1 MDKVRKIAMV
11 ANQVKMEN
19 EDRLDVAY
27 WLSRYPT
34 ERISAVTSLRRRY
47 FTWLNGSF
55 PTKMGKSGL
64 SKEDGCLSRINI

>member
-27 WLSRYPT
+27 WLSRSPT

-55 PTKMGKSGL
+55 PTKMEKVVYQR
-64 SKEDGCLSRINI
+64 KMDV